1 MSFTRSRFFKLGLA
15 SLSLTLILTST
26 ISAQGNPPS
35 TPTFVSGS
43 SLVMVPTVVTDKSGA
58 HLKGL
63 TKDNFTIYEND
74 RPQKPVI
81 FEEVHTESGRIRT
94 IDPRDAGFTNVVSP
108 EAHNQRLTMILID
121 TLNTRFQDQVRARE
135 ELLKFI
141 DDTLQP
147 GEPVALMVIGSD
159 GLTIIN
165 DFTVDPKVLS
175 SSVKGVRAHLSAEE
189 KTSAS
194 AADLEMMLRTRREL
208 GLVAHSQESISD
220 QLLGFRDG
228 FFDRVQGAELGSS
241 AEITLRALRQ
251 IAEAFSG
258 VPGRKSLIW
267 ATGGLPFIADD
278 TSVFEI
284 GRNRSV
290 FALYQSAWE
299 AMNKAQITVYP
310 LDMGGLFSPGFVSP
324 RFRGY
329 YRTRRMVDNISNLE
343 TFATMTG
350 GEFCSY
356 KMNLSGCF
364 ESAQSDAQQY
374 YLLGYYLD
382 KSKSKPGWRK
392 LRVTV
397 DRPNAHVRAKTSFYV
412 STKVD
417 DRKEAEREDTTMAI
431 LSPTDFTA
439 VPLLVR
445 WVSKTPEGA
454 KTRYKFRFNVPAAGF
469 TIDKDNN
476 NLIDLVFGAFAKTGK
491 GGVAGEFEKELQGK
505 LPEAMVQQIAQ
516 QGIMYEGEILIP
528 AGEYTVRF
536 MVRDNLSG
544 RLGTVSV
551 PVNN

>member
-1 MSFTRSRFFKLGLA
+1 
-15 SLSLTLILTST
+15 
-26 ISAQGNPPS
+26 
-35 TPTFVSGS
+35 
-43 SLVMVPTVVTDKSGA
+43 
-58 HLKGL
+58 
-63 TKDNFTIYEND
+63 
-74 RPQKPVI
+74 
-81 FEEVHTESGRIRT
+81 
-94 IDPRDAGFTNVVSP
+94 
-108 EAHNQRLTMILID
+108 
-121 TLNTRFQDQVRARE
+121 
-135 ELLKFI
+135 
-141 DDTLQP
+141 
-147 GEPVALMVIGSD
+147 
-159 GLTIIN
+159 
-165 DFTVDPKVLS
+165 
-175 SSVKGVRAHLSAEE
+175 
-189 KTSAS
+189 
-194 AADLEMMLRTRREL
+194 
-208 GLVAHSQESISD
+208 
-220 QLLGFRDG
+220 
-228 FFDRVQGAELGSS
+228 
-241 AEITLRALRQ
+241 
-251 IAEAFSG
+251 
-258 VPGRKSLIW
+258 
-267 ATGGLPFIADD
+267 
-278 TSVFEI
+278 
-284 GRNRSV
+284 
-290 FALYQSAWE
+290 
-299 AMNKAQITVYP
+299 
-310 LDMGGLFSPGFVSP
+310 
-324 RFRGY
+324 
-329 YRTRRMVDNISNLE
+329 
-343 TFATMTG
+343 
-350 GEFCSY
+350 
-356 KMNLSGCF
+356 MNLSGCF

-397 DRPNAHVRAKTSFYV
+397 DRPNAHVRAKTSFYI